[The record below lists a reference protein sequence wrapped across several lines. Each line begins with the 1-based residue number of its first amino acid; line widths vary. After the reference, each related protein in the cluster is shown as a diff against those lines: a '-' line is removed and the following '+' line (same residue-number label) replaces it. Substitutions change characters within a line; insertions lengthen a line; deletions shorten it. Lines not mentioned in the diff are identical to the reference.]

1 MYKVFFND
9 RTIFLTD
16 EFSKHFQVK
25 YGLFYKYRNVTDL
38 KDLISFYSK
47 LKRIDTLFLFH
58 YDIEVL
64 RDSFRSCF
72 TNINAAGGLVKN
84 HDGRFLFIKRRGK
97 WDLPKGKLHKQEDF
111 ENGALREVREECG
124 LEDISIVT
132 PLLST
137 YHTYQLNGQMV
148 LKKTMWFEMSY
159 SGIQE
164 PVPQTE
170 EDITEIKWFHTDNV
184 NEITENTYKAIMDVM
199 RYTRLIQL

>member
-25 YGLFYKYRNVTDL
+25 YGLFYKYRSIEDL
-38 KDLISFYSK
+38 KELISFYSK

-72 TNINAAGGLVKN
+72 LNVKAAGGLIRN
-84 HDGRFLFIKRRGK
+84 HEGMFLFIKRRGK
-97 WDLPKGKLHKQEDF
+97 WDLPKGKLGKKESF
-111 ENGALREVREECG
+111 ENAAIREIREECG
-124 LEDISIVT
+124 LDEISIVT

-137 YHTYQLNGQMV
+137 YHTYHLDGQMV
-148 LKKTMWFEMSY
+148 LKKTMWFEMAY
-159 SGIQE
+159 SGAKDPI
-164 PVPQTE
+164 PQSE
-170 EDITEIKWFHTDNV
+170 EDITEIRWFKSGNM
-184 NEITENTYKAIMDVM
+184 NEITENTYKSIMDVM
-199 RYTRLIQL
+199 RYTKLVQL

>member
-25 YGLFYKYRNVTDL
+25 YGLFYKYRSVEDL

-72 TNINAAGGLVKN
+72 TNVKAAGGLIKN
-84 HDGRFLFIKRRGK
+84 NEGRFLFMKRRGK
-97 WDLPKGKLHKQEDF
+97 WDLPKGKLHEQENF
-111 ENGALREVREECG
+111 ENAALREVREECG
-124 LEDISIVT
+124 LEDINIVT

-159 SGIQE
+159 SGTQE

-170 EDITEIKWFHTDNV
+170 EDITEIKWFNADNV
-184 NEITENTYKAIMDVM
+184 KEITENTYKSIMDVM
-199 RYTRLIQL
+199 RYTRLIHL